1 MYSTTIILRCFIVR
15 IWFRLDSNRSL
26 HHYLSIDLP
35 YNRKVMRACGLS
47 ESHLPSRRT
56 FDRRL
61 KTVSI
66 DIKERVT
73 AMGRQF
79 VSAEGLVKPY
89 ILATDSALVK
99 AKRGNMWHKSPIG
112 KGIMPCSGMDTDAK
126 WGFSHTKGWT
136 FGYKLHVASSTG
148 SVAVPLSADV
158 TTANVQDSQIYDI
171 LASSL
176 PIEAIRKTRYMAA
189 DPGYDDQKLYDLSTD
204 LGFHLVCPVHR
215 YKSTPI
221 KKDWNWLISMDLH

>member
-1 MYSTTIILRCFIVR
+1 MIDWSYNARKKHYRGRPYVYSTTIILRCFIVR

-79 VSAEGLVKPY
+79 VSEGLVKPY
-89 ILATDSALVK
+89 ILAIDSTLIK
-99 AKRGNMWHKSPIG
+99 AKRGKMWHKSPIG
-112 KGIMPCSGMDTDAK
+112 KGIMPCSGIDTDAK
-126 WGFSHTKGWT
+126 WGYQPYERMDIWIQ
-136 FGYKLHVASSTG
+136 
-148 SVAVPLSADV
+148 
-158 TTANVQDSQIYDI
+158 TTC
-171 LASSL
+171 
-176 PIEAIRKTRYMAA
+176 
-189 DPGYDDQKLYDLSTD
+189 G
-204 LGFHLVCPVHR
+204 
-215 YKSTPI
+215 I
-221 KKDWNWLISMDLH
+221 KHWFRCCATICWCHNR